1 MDEKTQSPAG
11 TVSADPKKLN
21 WQVKAG
27 ALALVSIAVL
37 GLNFWVN
44 PKKYARSVQ
53 VVTAEKKDL
62 QLKVLATGNLGFKN
76 SVEIKSEIA
85 ESVIKKYVKEG
96 DRVQAGDILL
106 KLSSAKQKISF
117 EKETN
122 RIKDL
127 QTETVKARKELA
139 IQRDLF
145 QKQAVARSAVE
156 KAESDLA
163 KSESNYNIA
172 KQEFELERKNLEK
185 TLIVAE
191 SSGIVLV
198 DMVQSQ
204 PSVEQNKVLFVVGT
218 PGQFQLNAKIDELNI
233 QSVFVGARSEVNV
246 DAFPGTKLPGV
257 VSKIDTQ
264 AESGSFSKIGVKIEI
279 QDVKGLELR
288 PNLTAQGY
296 ILGNVIKEVIWLP
309 MEAIKTEGEERT
321 VFVVSANNKA
331 QKRTVVTGRTANNQ
345 VEISEG
351 IQPGERVVITET
363 DFLRNG
369 ETIKIAEQGA
379 ESRPEMTAV
388 AAPVEGK
395 PATKEPTDSTPPEP
409 SASNLLAPAAAP
421 AAGTAAQ

>member
-85 ESVIKKYVKEG
+85 ESVIRKYVKEG

-163 KSESNYNIA
+163 KSESNYNVA

-369 ETIKIAEQGA
+369 ETIKIAEPGA
-379 ESRPEMTAV
+379 ELRPEMTAV

-409 SASNLLAPAAAP
+409 SDSNLLAPAAAP
-421 AAGTAAQ
+421 AAGTSAQ